1 MTVTNIRN
9 IAIVAHVDHGK
20 TTLVDCLLSQTGAL
34 EGDLQRA
41 MDSNDLERERGITI
55 LSKNTSIEHNG
66 VKINIVDTPGHADFG
81 GEVERILSMVDAVL
95 LVVDAVEGPMPQTR
109 FVTSKA
115 FEYGLKPLVVLN
127 KIDRDGIRIDDVIE
141 EVFDLFDDL
150 GANDEQLDFDVVYCS
165 AMEGTSGQDIEHI
178 TPNMDPLLDKIIETV
193 NAPNVDLEAPFQMQ
207 ISSLDY
213 SEYEGV
219 IGLGLI
225 KRGAIEKG
233 KPITLITREG
243 DERSG
248 RIANIYLNK
257 GLERFRV
264 ESAHAGDI
272 VCITGIDGINISDT
286 LCDVAAVEAL
296 PALNVDEPTLT
307 MMFCVNDSPF
317 AGNDG
322 KYLTSRQIRERLFTE
337 SLHNVALSVVETE
350 DPDRFEV
357 SGRGELHL
365 SVLIETMRREG
376 YELLVSRP
384 KVIERVVDGVRQE
397 PFETVVLDIGIE
409 QQGKVI
415 ESLTE
420 RRGELLEIEVGQ
432 GDRVRLTF
440 KVSSRGLMGFRSSF
454 LSLTSGE
461 GLMSFAGAGFGP
473 RISGDLGSR
482 QNGVLISNTNGK
494 AVGYAL
500 FNLQAR
506 GRLFVEP
513 GDLIYE
519 GMVVGLHS
527 RSNDLTVNPAKEKKL
542 TNVRASGSDEAI
554 DLNAPVKMSLEQS
567 LEFIDEDEFVEVTPS
582 AVRIRK
588 KLLKEY
594 ERKRVN

>member
-55 LSKNTSIEHNG
+55 LSKNTSIEHKG
-66 VKINIVDTPGHADFG
+66 VRINIVDTPGHADFG

-115 FEYGLKPLVVLN
+115 FQYGLKPLVVLN
-127 KIDRDGIRIDDVIE
+127 KIDRDGIRIDGVIE

-225 KRGAIEKG
+225 KRGAVEKG
-233 KPITLITREG
+233 KAITLITREG
-243 DERSG
+243 DERNG
-248 RIANIYLNK
+248 RIASIYLNK

-286 LCDVAAVEAL
+286 LCDISAVEAL

-397 PFETVVLDIGIE
+397 PFENVVLDIGIE
-409 QQGKVI
+409 QQGRVI

-513 GDLIYE
+513 GDLLYE

-554 DLNAPVKMSLEQS
+554 DLNAPVKMSLEQC

>member
-1 MTVTNIRN
+1 
-9 IAIVAHVDHGK
+9 
-20 TTLVDCLLSQTGAL
+20 
-34 EGDLQRA
+34 
-41 MDSNDLERERGITI
+41 
-55 LSKNTSIEHNG
+55 
-66 VKINIVDTPGHADFG
+66 
-81 GEVERILSMVDAVL
+81 
-95 LVVDAVEGPMPQTR
+95 
-109 FVTSKA
+109 
-115 FEYGLKPLVVLN
+115 
-127 KIDRDGIRIDDVIE
+127 
-141 EVFDLFDDL
+141 
-150 GANDEQLDFDVVYCS
+150 
-165 AMEGTSGQDIEHI
+165 
-178 TPNMDPLLDKIIETV
+178 
-193 NAPNVDLEAPFQMQ
+193 
-207 ISSLDY
+207 
-213 SEYEGV
+213 
-219 IGLGLI
+219 
-225 KRGAIEKG
+225 
-233 KPITLITREG
+233 
-243 DERSG
+243 
-248 RIANIYLNK
+248 
-257 GLERFRV
+257 
-264 ESAHAGDI
+264 
-272 VCITGIDGINISDT
+272 
-286 LCDVAAVEAL
+286 L

-337 SLHNVALSVVETE
+337 SLHNVALSVAETE

-384 KVIERVVDGVRQE
+384 KVIEREVEGVRQE
-397 PFETVVLDIGIE
+397 PFENVVLDIGIE
-409 QQGKVI
+409 HQGKVI

-440 KVSSRGLMGFRSSF
+440 KVTSRGLMGFRSSF

-482 QNGVLISNTNGK
+482 QNGVLISNTDGK

>member
-1 MTVTNIRN
+1 M
-9 IAIVAHVDHGK
+9 
-20 TTLVDCLLSQTGAL
+20 
-34 EGDLQRA
+34 
-41 MDSNDLERERGITI
+41 
-55 LSKNTSIEHNG
+55 
-66 VKINIVDTPGHADFG
+66 
-81 GEVERILSMVDAVL
+81 
-95 LVVDAVEGPMPQTR
+95 
-109 FVTSKA
+109 
-115 FEYGLKPLVVLN
+115 
-127 KIDRDGIRIDDVIE
+127 
-141 EVFDLFDDL
+141 
-150 GANDEQLDFDVVYCS
+150 
-165 AMEGTSGQDIEHI
+165 
-178 TPNMDPLLDKIIETV
+178 
-193 NAPNVDLEAPFQMQ
+193 
-207 ISSLDY
+207 
-213 SEYEGV
+213 
-219 IGLGLI
+219 
-225 KRGAIEKG
+225 
-233 KPITLITREG
+233 
-243 DERSG
+243 
-248 RIANIYLNK
+248 
-257 GLERFRV
+257 
-264 ESAHAGDI
+264 
-272 VCITGIDGINISDT
+272 
-286 LCDVAAVEAL
+286 
-296 PALNVDEPTLT
+296 
-307 MMFCVNDSPF
+307 
-317 AGNDG
+317 
-322 KYLTSRQIRERLFTE
+322 
-337 SLHNVALSVVETE
+337 
-350 DPDRFEV
+350 
-357 SGRGELHL
+357 
-365 SVLIETMRREG
+365 
-376 YELLVSRP
+376 
-384 KVIERVVDGVRQE
+384 DGVRQE
-397 PFETVVLDIGIE
+397 PFENVVLDIGIE
-409 QQGKVI
+409 QQGRVI

-506 GRLFVEP
+506 GRLFVDP